1 MKERLVAIYARVS
14 TEHEAQISALE
25 NQVQYYDNLF
35 QYHPEW
41 KLYERYIDEGITG
54 TSINKRQSF
63 LKMMEDAKD
72 GKFDLIVTREVARF
86 ARNTVDTLQQTRI
99 LKKYGVEVYFTE
111 DNIWTMNDE
120 DGELRLTIM
129 ATLAQN
135 ESKKTSIRVKAGQKI
150 SFQNGIIYG
159 NGNILG
165 YDKVGKEFVINEEQ
179 AKTVRMIY
187 DMYLDGMGMKKIQ
200 YALEAAGRKTS
211 TGLTRWYSSYISR
224 ILNNPFYCGTIVY
237 RKEYVPDY
245 LEQKK
250 IRNWGE
256 VEKIAIEGSHEP
268 IVTKEEFAKV
278 RKILDSKSFSIDN
291 RGRRGSHRANDVWCR
306 KLKCY
311 CGASMNRRVWR
322 RVNGIPQY
330 CYQCYSQVRTGSIAT
345 RKKKGLDLEGI
356 CDTPMVP
363 GWKLGAMADIIFQ
376 KFWQDRN
383 GIIEIANEMLE
394 EHFKDDRDID
404 FQSEIEETQRKI
416 AIIDKKFDNLVDMR
430 MAGEIDKAKF
440 DEKKKSLFEE
450 KEKWQK
456 MLQSYQIDE
465 EVSDEEY
472 DQRLQVLKY
481 GLEQNFNFSTHS
493 IPEEVIDAFVKE
505 IIVYPDCFVWKL
517 NIVDADLKLQVEGRK
532 NDPTVSLI
540 ESPTTGNGSTGSDC
554 RRRKIDKRIITGQKL
569 SATFGAKFLS
579 SK

>member
-1 MKERLVAIYARVS
+1 
-14 TEHEAQISALE
+14 
-25 NQVQYYDNLF
+25 
-35 QYHPEW
+35 
-41 KLYERYIDEGITG
+41 
-54 TSINKRQSF
+54 
-63 LKMMEDAKD
+63 
-72 GKFDLIVTREVARF
+72 
-86 ARNTVDTLQQTRI
+86 
-99 LKKYGVEVYFTE
+99 
-111 DNIWTMNDE
+111 
-120 DGELRLTIM
+120 
-129 ATLAQN
+129 
-135 ESKKTSIRVKAGQKI
+135 
-150 SFQNGIIYG
+150 
-159 NGNILG
+159 
-165 YDKVGKEFVINEEQ
+165 
-179 AKTVRMIY
+179 
-187 DMYLDGMGMKKIQ
+187 
-200 YALEAAGRKTS
+200 
-211 TGLTRWYSSYISR
+211 
-224 ILNNPFYCGTIVY
+224 
-237 RKEYVPDY
+237 
-245 LEQKK
+245 
-250 IRNWGE
+250 
-256 VEKIAIEGSHEP
+256 
-268 IVTKEEFAKV
+268 
-278 RKILDSKSFSIDN
+278 
-291 RGRRGSHRANDVWCR
+291 
-306 KLKCY
+306 
-311 CGASMNRRVWR
+311 MNRRVWR
-322 RVNGIPQY
+322 RINGIPQY

-517 NIVDADLKLQVEGRK
+517 NIVDDDLKLQVEGRK

-540 ESPTTGNGSTGSDC
+540 ESPTTGNDSTGC
-554 RRRKIDKRIITGQKL
+554 YCK
-569 SATFGAKFLS
+569 
-579 SK
+579 

>member
-1 MKERLVAIYARVS
+1 
-14 TEHEAQISALE
+14 
-25 NQVQYYDNLF
+25 
-35 QYHPEW
+35 
-41 KLYERYIDEGITG
+41 
-54 TSINKRQSF
+54 
-63 LKMMEDAKD
+63 
-72 GKFDLIVTREVARF
+72 
-86 ARNTVDTLQQTRI
+86 
-99 LKKYGVEVYFTE
+99 
-111 DNIWTMNDE
+111 
-120 DGELRLTIM
+120 
-129 ATLAQN
+129 
-135 ESKKTSIRVKAGQKI
+135 
-150 SFQNGIIYG
+150 
-159 NGNILG
+159 
-165 YDKVGKEFVINEEQ
+165 
-179 AKTVRMIY
+179 
-187 DMYLDGMGMKKIQ
+187 
-200 YALEAAGRKTS
+200 
-211 TGLTRWYSSYISR
+211 
-224 ILNNPFYCGTIVY
+224 
-237 RKEYVPDY
+237 
-245 LEQKK
+245 
-250 IRNWGE
+250 
-256 VEKIAIEGSHEP
+256 
-268 IVTKEEFAKV
+268 
-278 RKILDSKSFSIDN
+278 
-291 RGRRGSHRANDVWCR
+291 
-306 KLKCY
+306 
-311 CGASMNRRVWR
+311 MNRRVWR

-517 NIVDADLKLQVEGRK
+517 NIVDDDLKLQVEGRK

-540 ESPTTGNGSTGSDC
+540 ESPTTGNGSSCGGK
-554 RRRKIDKRIITGQKL
+554 RRSAAFGKRL
-569 SATFGAKFLS
+569 
-579 SK
+579 

>member
-1 MKERLVAIYARVS
+1 MKERLIAIYARVS

-41 KLYERYIDEGITG
+41 RLYKRYIDEGITG
-54 TSINKRQSF
+54 TSVNKRRSF
-63 LKMMEDAKD
+63 LEMMEDAKN
-72 GKFDLIVTREVARF
+72 GAFDLIVTREVSRF
-86 ARNTVDTLQQTRI
+86 ARNTVDTLQQTRT

-135 ESKKTSIRVKAGQKI
+135 ESKKTSTRVKAGQKI
-150 SFQNGIIYG
+150 SFQNGVIYG

-165 YDKVGKEFVINEEQ
+165 YDKVGKDFIINEEQ

-187 DMYLDGMGMKKIQ
+187 DMYLDGMGMRKIQ
-200 YALEAAGRKTS
+200 FALEASGRKTS
-211 TGLTRWYSSYISR
+211 TGLTHWYSSYISR
-224 ILNNPFYCGTIVY
+224 ILNNPFYCGVILY

-250 IRNWGE
+250 VRNWGE
-256 VEKIAIEGSHEP
+256 VEKVVVEGSHET
-268 IVTKEEFAKV
+268 IVSKEEFEKV
-278 RKILDSKSFSIDN
+278 RKMLESKSFSTN
-291 RGRRGSHRANDVWCR
+291 N
-306 KLKCY
+306 
-311 CGASMNRRVWR
+311 
-322 RVNGIPQY
+322 
-330 CYQCYSQVRTGSIAT
+330 T

-404 FQSEIEETQRKI
+404 FQSEIEEVQRKI
-416 AIIDKKFDNLVDMR
+416 AILDKKFDNLVDMR
-430 MAGEIDKAKF
+430 MAGEIDKTKF
-440 DEKKKSLFEE
+440 EDKKKSLFEE

-456 MLQSYQIDE
+456 MLKSYQIDE

-517 NIVDADLKLQVEGRK
+517 NIVDDDFKLQVDGRK
-532 NDPTVSLI
+532 NNLTVSLI
-540 ESPTTGNGSTGSDC
+540 ESPTTGNGSTGSY
-554 RRRKIDKRIITGQKL
+554 R
-569 SATFGAKFLS
+569 
-579 SK
+579 

>member
-1 MKERLVAIYARVS
+1 M
-14 TEHEAQISALE
+14 
-25 NQVQYYDNLF
+25 
-35 QYHPEW
+35 
-41 KLYERYIDEGITG
+41 
-54 TSINKRQSF
+54 
-63 LKMMEDAKD
+63 
-72 GKFDLIVTREVARF
+72 
-86 ARNTVDTLQQTRI
+86 
-99 LKKYGVEVYFTE
+99 
-111 DNIWTMNDE
+111 
-120 DGELRLTIM
+120 
-129 ATLAQN
+129 
-135 ESKKTSIRVKAGQKI
+135 
-150 SFQNGIIYG
+150 
-159 NGNILG
+159 
-165 YDKVGKEFVINEEQ
+165 
-179 AKTVRMIY
+179 
-187 DMYLDGMGMKKIQ
+187 
-200 YALEAAGRKTS
+200 
-211 TGLTRWYSSYISR
+211 
-224 ILNNPFYCGTIVY
+224 NNPFYCGIILY

-250 IRNWGE
+250 VKNWGE
-256 VEKIAIEGSHEP
+256 VEQIAVEGSHEP
-268 IVTKEEFAKV
+268 IVTKEEFEKV
-278 RKILDSKSFSIDN
+278 RKMLDSKSFSVNN
-291 RGRRGSHRANDVWCR
+291 RGRRGKHKANDVWCR

-517 NIVDADLKLQVEGRK
+517 NIVDDDLKLQVEGRK

-540 ESPTTGNGSTGSDC
+540 ESPTTGNGSTGSY
-554 RRRKIDKRIITGQKL
+554 RREECIISILLRGKAKYPLKR
-569 SATFGAKFLS
+569 
-579 SK
+579 